1 MDEDLGQTELDTF
14 KILSNS
20 DMVDWS
26 RSAPELKRQLAPE
39 WGGDTE
45 EGQEMDVARMLS
57 QQMRPPPRVESGTLV
72 REEVVETYETP
83 LRARETGYRRSVSHS
98 PPLPKSRSPSPVVR
112 PSVQEEEVHVRME
125 SGKDEEDVH
134 GYEHRR
140 SPERRSPGESRR
152 VYRQDETFSRGE
164 RAERERTRTASET
177 RPTQTPPPMPKRVM
191 PQPKKYSAAE
201 ENDDYEIKAEKEGL
215 LHELHTFSRPPH
227 NIKMTREWDINV
239 HTLDELQYEL
249 DRINSEMSANGIV
262 DMAKSGIK
270 FGVSGLEM
278 FLKQQ
283 GIDSV
288 DGWYNNSCKDM
299 SKFNRPLLRLYKK
312 YWRNTNLSPMME
324 LGYLLAG
331 GLVWTIAENK
341 MGFKK
346 SASAPSGGGGGGAS
360 YEATASDKPA
370 TAKMRPP
377 SNSNFSIPKWGAE
390 TTSSVPAPTAA
401 ASHTATAAPAASTEL
416 PREPVTIVAPPP
428 IPSGPT
434 EIEKQLMAKQQ
445 ATEEA
450 LQKMSSENAMMIQM
464 LQNLAKTQVSS
475 PKHSPRS
482 SAKNSP
488 REIRLPVGK
497 RSTKKTP
504 KINFMSKEDDEALS
518 L

>member
-1 MDEDLGQTELDTF
+1 MEEDLGQTELDTF

-26 RSAPELKRQLAPE
+26 RSAPELKRQTE
-39 WGGDTE
+39 WGGDSE
-45 EGQEMDVARMLS
+45 EGQEMEVARMLS
-57 QQMRPPPRVESGTLV
+57 QQVRSAQDSAPAAVQGSGTLV
-72 REEVVETYETP
+72 RDEILEGQTYEGGFN
-83 LRARETGYRRSVSHS
+83 LKTGYRRSVSHS
-98 PPLPKSRSPSPVVR
+98 PPLPKSRSPSPQKKHSYSEEVDVTMER
-112 PSVQEEEVHVRME
+112 AKEEEE
-125 SGKDEEDVH
+125 
-134 GYEHRR
+134 EHR
-140 SPERRSPGESRR
+140 SPVLPRRR
-152 VYRQDETFSRGE
+152 VYEEHRDSGE
-164 RAERERTRTASET
+164 AERRRSKERTESET
-177 RPTQTPPPMPKRVM
+177 RTETPPIPKRVM
-191 PQPKKYSAAE
+191 PQPKKYSASE

-215 LHELHTFSRPPH
+215 LHELHTYSRPPH

-346 SASAPSGGGGGGAS
+346 SASSGSAPSVPS
-360 YEATASDKPA
+360 TYEASSSDKPA
-370 TAKMRPP
+370 QPKMRPP
-377 SNSNFSIPKWGAE
+377 SNSNFAMPKWGAGD
-390 TTSSVPAPTAA
+390 TSSSSIAAA
-401 ASHTATAAPAASTEL
+401 ASPRVPTSVPVSPPTTAQVSTD
-416 PREPVTIVAPPP
+416 RPVTIIAPPP
-428 IPSGPT
+428 VSTGPS
-434 EIEKQLMAKQQ
+434 EIERQLMAKQL
-445 ATEEA
+445 ATEET
-450 LQKMSSENAMMIQM
+450 LQKMSSENAVMIQM

-482 SAKNSP
+482 SARNSP
-488 REIRLPVGK
+488 REIRLPMGK

-504 KINFMSKEDDEALS
+504 RINFLEKNAEEETLS